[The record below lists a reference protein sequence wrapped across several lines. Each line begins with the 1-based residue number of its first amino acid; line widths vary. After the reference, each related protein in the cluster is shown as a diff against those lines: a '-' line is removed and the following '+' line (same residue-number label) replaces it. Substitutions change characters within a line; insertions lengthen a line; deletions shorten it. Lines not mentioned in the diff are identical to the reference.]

1 MQQQNVQIRTE
12 LARQVQAQGDLPRLA
27 EQLGDA
33 VQKLSDERK
42 DKSSAPA
49 FSLVDTKGLGKPSIF
64 KNEEAKFLEWYR
76 KTNAYLTAVFGEQFR
91 KLLEWVEDQ
100 AQETT
105 VISMEVLEARFG
117 SDDDDED
124 EFIPDL
130 REKVSQLYVA
140 LQTLT
145 EGESFALVMNT
156 PKGNGAEAMRKLIRR
171 WGPASGGKRRVLLKQ
186 IMNPQRC
193 TLSDLYAKLEEWEE
207 LIRRYERKKADGQ
220 GKVVDDDVKVAAL
233 ETMVP
238 EELELHLAMNKHRLD
253 TSEKVV
259 EEIRSFL
266 ESRQSQ
272 GALLRRKR
280 GDPMDVD
287 SLYKGGK
294 GKSKG
299 KGDKNGKKGQTTK
312 PRDKRTAQCWRCGGW
327 GHTSNECTARLT
339 GGKTGDGKGSKGKGK
354 GKDLDKDK
362 GKGKNRRWD
371 TNSFEP
377 GAASSSSQPVYGD
390 NWDDGNNST
399 ITSLPPSASQ
409 VGSTNLGSFEL
420 CTFELNSFDETVD
433 DQEWVRFTFDSGAAV
448 TTFPE
453 NTKGERLPADPN
465 ASYRTASGEIIADSG
480 GVCIQ
485 GRSEWSEPIR
495 LKARLASIHKPLV
508 SASQTHR
515 TGRATWLTK
524 EGGYILPAGSD
535 IVNRVDA
542 LIRDAV
548 WSESG
553 VVPLYVEKGIY
564 AGYIKKNE
572 GGHVRRVSFGDH
584 RESWDLCPVEVAR
597 RGRAPT
603 QAEREQH
610 LASGH
615 AVYRS
620 WCEECVRA
628 AGLGAQ
634 HARRP
639 EDRDDADPVVSMDFA
654 FIGEKVQDV
663 EDDGSIPILVVTDR
677 KYGVKGATAVKD
689 KTASDF
695 VVKWLVGFLKHLGH
709 RRVVLK
715 SDGEA
720 SICAIK
726 NAVMVG
732 VGQHVECIPQE
743 SPKGEHKSN
752 GEVEA
757 SVKEVKK
764 VIRANFFSMQK
775 SFGFEVSPGHPIVR
789 WLPQFAADSISK
801 FRLGV
806 DGMSAEQRRCGRP
819 WRKFAAEFGE
829 RVHYRPLGVG
839 DERSTLAPKMLM
851 GHFVGYHSRT
861 GALLV
866 MTQSGVVQAQGFKR
880 LHRAQAWS
888 PETPGSWGKLAG
900 LPWEV
905 SPAVLLAQPVGPIIV
920 TRDTQEDHDTV
931 VRRRYVLKRDIERF
945 GANPGCPGCA
955 DLMARG
961 SARVAHSQ
969 ECRDRIEA
977 ELMKDSAGQRRLAEH
992 HLRASAREAQ
1002 AEESA
1007 AQPAPQP
1014 GAAAASGGG
1023 AAAASGGGGAAARP
1037 GADVAMAGPR
1047 AGAPATSPAASRKR
1061 AASVSAEERRPPQLR
1076 DGPRGLKRAG
1086 SEPDLHGQMIVDG
1099 GSSSSAGPA
1108 SAAVSAGL
1116 VQPVP
1121 SPEGARGGGDMEDL
1135 AGPAARA
1142 GSSMDVGA
1150 FDEVKGKI
1158 YREIL
1163 ALVSATDL
1171 IGDNVMS
1178 IKELKEV
1185 SALLTEIN
1193 GVDLA
1198 EVYSPERFKGKALG
1212 MGLTAG
1218 LAADLYTGWDLLRED
1233 HRRAVMKKLLE
1244 EDPLLTVTSPPCTV
1258 FSKLRQ
1264 LSNFKRDEGI
1274 VASEVLEGETHL
1286 EFSMKV
1292 CESRHQRGA
1301 LFLHEHPWGA
1311 SSWSRPCVQRVKELP
1326 GVYWVRGP
1334 MCRWGLHARGPDG
1347 REAFVRKETGWLTN
1361 SQVLADIL
1369 AGECR
1374 CQSIGGEPYR
1384 HVHLLGDRRARKA
1397 QVYPPR
1403 LVRAIL
1409 RGLREELR
1417 ARESLSDLAGFT
1429 AGPSPHAEDMDQEA
1443 EAFVDDV
1450 RGGFLDPLKVK
1461 EARAEEL
1468 EWCRSRGV
1476 WKKVPRREMEAE
1488 GGRAIDTR
1496 WIDTNKGDLERPLYR
1511 SRLVAREMKV
1521 RRRAEGLLPPQQ
1533 DLFSGTPPLEAFKA
1547 LVSLFLS
1554 RAFEQFQSSEPREVL
1569 YKFYDV
1575 SRAHFYG
1582 HVQRRLWVELPPEE
1596 RQGEEEPLVGLLLR
1610 TMYGTMAASQVWQGD
1625 YVELL
1630 KSVEFLQGKSSPAI
1644 LWHPGRDIALEVHGD
1659 DFGVLMYADDEA
1671 WFDELL
1677 KKYDYKVTG
1686 RLSSAAEGVQSSVY
1700 LNRVLIWD
1708 PAAVEARIES
1718 DVRHVAMILRDLHL
1732 RDAKPVQTPAVKKS
1746 VTEMIEAS
1754 QSQTLDDA
1762 QSKLYRSLVMRA
1774 SYIGQDRPDLSYIAS
1789 SLAKSM
1795 KTPRESDMMDLKR
1808 LGRYLKQA
1816 RAGSLV
1822 FKLQEVPTRIEIFV
1836 DADWAGEATTR
1847 KSRSGMMLM
1856 LGSHLVKHAST
1867 QQTTVALSSGES
1879 EYYAMLKGA
1888 SHALGLQS
1896 MLQDFGVQHLEMP
1909 LLRSGSVAAEG
1920 IATRQ
1925 GLGAVCHIDTR
1936 FLWLQDQG
1944 WQLGRWSK
1952 ISESNW
1958 VEQKTGQ
1965 PALPPAMFEALTG
1978 GPVCPGSTTVRLRMI
1993 DCPEDDQIEALILDT
2008 SLQVFRGGQYVGEY
2022 MGGYES
2028 AVEPMGEAPLQQSS
2042 FNSSAPAEVTMQ
2054 VQTIQAS
2061 PVQTLRPARSAGATQ
2076 KAGFDRSP
2084 AKVCALHSACSGG
2097 DAAAVKALLDQRVDP
2112 DAPGE
2117 KGKTALLVAATA
2129 GSLPVAELLLAAGAD
2144 PNVGSEDGQTPLV
2157 EAFRRGHKA
2166 VMSKLFSS
2174 TLGSLRGAPRDLG
2187 AGGTA
2192 EADDAVP
2199 ANAHHSLMGVTMKL
2213 SRLGPTT
2220 QDRFYSPARRDTT
2233 DLTRTLALDPATLRE
2248 QQLKNKMCLLA
2259 ENSPSPSR
2267 RPSKSPSR
2275 AH

>member
-1 MQQQNVQIRTE
+1 MLWGPLHYDVSWYCKFKGNSDGTISPKSTSTDLVLGFGKCLQKKQMPPELAVGDRDQCILVPHSDPRRLVVRRGSHAAAAPSAPSAGLGSTPLNADYFSFEIGGDPSQIVDRFRAAQVGDKVTFFRNQKKPGPGAQPGSVACESYTIRGNTLSGAVSATLLPNGDITWSHGYISRPIANAAAASAAGPPAVAESSGPSVTGRGGRWLEYTGDAEIIRNWRSHTTLENLKRTVELKGYSAITVSNGHPSFGHAALKKFPYQLKKEHCKPISTCCRHPCKLYIYDSTSESAPRKAAATKSKKGTPAAAPAPAAEAAAEQPPPEKAAGTSPEGPKPNGAEAARRTETPEGAEQERAEADLRAALAACKSGVAEASVKQTDGRVQRRWRHVVAKVLKQKFLKGFWAVLGEYLNYVKRRIQNAQLSQQAEQMQQQNVQIRTE
-12 LARQVQAQGDLPRLA
+12 LARQVQAQWDLPRLA

-33 VQKLSDERK
+33 VQKLSEERK
-42 DKSSAPA
+42 EKSSAPA
-49 FSLVDTKGLGKPSIF
+49 FSHVDTKGLGKPSIF

-76 KTNAYLTAVFGEQFR
+76 KTNAYLTAIFGEQFR

-117 SDDDDED
+117 SDDDNED

-171 WGPASGGKRRVLLKQ
+171 WDPASGGKRRVLLKQ

-207 LIRRYERKKADGQ
+207 LIRRYERKKADGM

-238 EELELHLAMNKHRLD
+238 EELELHLAMNKRRLD

-266 ESRQSQ
+266 EPRQSQ

-299 KGDKNGKKGQTTK
+299 KGDKNGKKGQTPK
-312 PRDKRTAQCWRCGGW
+312 PRDNRMVQCWRCSGW
-327 GHTSNECTARLT
+327 GHTSNECTARLP
-339 GGKTGDGKGSKGKGK
+339 GGKTGDGKGGKGKGK
-354 GKDLDKDK
+354 GKDTDKDK
-362 GKGKNRRWD
+362 SKGKNRRWD

-377 GAASSSSQPVYGD
+377 GAASSSGQPVCGD
-390 NWDDGNNST
+390 NWEDGNNST
-399 ITSLPPSASQ
+399 VTSLPPSASQ

-420 CTFELNSFDETVD
+420 CAFELNSFDETVD
-433 DQEWVRFTFDSGAAV
+433 DQEWIRFTFDSGAAV

-480 GVCIQ
+480 GACIQ

-542 LIRDAV
+542 LIRDAA

-584 RESWDLCPVEVAR
+584 RESWDLCPVDGGSPVPHR
-597 RGRAPT
+597 

-620 WCEECVRA
+620 WCEECARA

-677 KYGVKGATAVKD
+677 KYGMKGATAVKD

-775 SFGFEVSPGHPIVR
+775 SFGFEISPGHPIVR

-806 DGMSAEQRRCGRP
+806 DGMSAEQRRRGRP

-839 DERSTLAPKMLM
+839 DERSTLAPKMLV

-866 MTQSGVVQAQGFKR
+866 MTQSGVVRAQGFKR

-888 PETPGSWGKLAG
+888 PEAPGSWGRLAG

-905 SPAVLLAQPVGPIIV
+905 SPAVLLAQPVGPITV

-931 VRRRYVLKRDIERF
+931 VRRRYVLKKDIERF
-945 GANPGCPGCA
+945 GATPGCPGCA

-1023 AAAASGGGGAAARP
+1023 AAAASGGGGAAAGP
-1037 GADVAMAGPR
+1037 GADVARAGPR
-1047 AGAPATSPAASRKR
+1047 ASAPATPPAASRKR

-1076 DGPRGLKRAG
+1076 DGPRGPKRAG

-1116 VQPVP
+1116 VQPAP

-1150 FDEVKGKI
+1150 FDEVKGKV
-1158 YREIL
+1158 YWEIL

-1171 IGDNVMS
+1171 IGDNAMS

-1212 MGLTAG
+1212 VGLTAG

-1233 HRRAVMKKLLE
+1233 HRRAAMKKLLE
-1244 EDPLLTVTSPPCTV
+1244 DDPLLTVTSPPCTV

-1326 GVYWVRGP
+1326 GVYLVRGP
-1334 MCRWGLHARGPDG
+1334 MCRWGLHSRGPDG

-1361 SQVLADIL
+1361 SQVLAGIL

-1374 CQSIGGEPYR
+1374 CPSIGGEPYR
-1384 HVHLLGDRRARKA
+1384 HVHLLGD
-1397 QVYPPR
+1397 
-1403 LVRAIL
+1403 
-1409 RGLREELR
+1409 
-1417 ARESLSDLAGFT
+1417 
-1429 AGPSPHAEDMDQEA
+1429 
-1443 EAFVDDV
+1443 
-1450 RGGFLDPLKVK
+1450 
-1461 EARAEEL
+1461 
-1468 EWCRSRGV
+1468 
-1476 WKKVPRREMEAE
+1476 
-1488 GGRAIDTR
+1488 
-1496 WIDTNKGDLERPLYR
+1496 
-1511 SRLVAREMKV
+1511 
-1521 RRRAEGLLPPQQ
+1521 
-1533 DLFSGTPPLEAFKA
+1533 
-1547 LVSLFLS
+1547 
-1554 RAFEQFQSSEPREVL
+1554 
-1569 YKFYDV
+1569 
-1575 SRAHFYG
+1575 
-1582 HVQRRLWVELPPEE
+1582 
-1596 RQGEEEPLVGLLLR
+1596 
-1610 TMYGTMAASQVWQGD
+1610 
-1625 YVELL
+1625 
-1630 KSVEFLQGKSSPAI
+1630 
-1644 LWHPGRDIALEVHGD
+1644 
-1659 DFGVLMYADDEA
+1659 
-1671 WFDELL
+1671 
-1677 KKYDYKVTG
+1677 
-1686 RLSSAAEGVQSSVY
+1686 
-1700 LNRVLIWD
+1700 
-1708 PAAVEARIES
+1708 
-1718 DVRHVAMILRDLHL
+1718 
-1732 RDAKPVQTPAVKKS
+1732 
-1746 VTEMIEAS
+1746 
-1754 QSQTLDDA
+1754 
-1762 QSKLYRSLVMRA
+1762 
-1774 SYIGQDRPDLSYIAS
+1774 
-1789 SLAKSM
+1789 
-1795 KTPRESDMMDLKR
+1795 KR
-1808 LGRYLKQA
+1808 
-1816 RAGSLV
+1816 
-1822 FKLQEVPTRIEIFV
+1822 
-1836 DADWAGEATTR
+1836 
-1847 KSRSGMMLM
+1847 
-1856 LGSHLVKHAST
+1856 
-1867 QQTTVALSSGES
+1867 ALS
-1879 EYYAMLKGA
+1879 
-1888 SHALGLQS
+1888 
-1896 MLQDFGVQHLEMP
+1896 P
-1909 LLRSGSVAAEG
+1909 
-1920 IATRQ
+1920 
-1925 GLGAVCHIDTR
+1925 
-1936 FLWLQDQG
+1936 
-1944 WQLGRWSK
+1944 
-1952 ISESNW
+1952 
-1958 VEQKTGQ
+1958 
-1965 PALPPAMFEALTG
+1965 
-1978 GPVCPGSTTVRLRMI
+1978 
-1993 DCPEDDQIEALILDT
+1993 
-2008 SLQVFRGGQYVGEY
+2008 QV
-2022 MGGYES
+2022 
-2028 AVEPMGEAPLQQSS
+2028 
-2042 FNSSAPAEVTMQ
+2042 T
-2054 VQTIQAS
+2054 
-2061 PVQTLRPARSAGATQ
+2061 
-2076 KAGFDRSP
+2076 
-2084 AKVCALHSACSGG
+2084 
-2097 DAAAVKALLDQRVDP
+2097 
-2112 DAPGE
+2112 
-2117 KGKTALLVAATA
+2117 
-2129 GSLPVAELLLAAGAD
+2129 
-2144 PNVGSEDGQTPLV
+2144 
-2157 EAFRRGHKA
+2157 
-2166 VMSKLFSS
+2166 
-2174 TLGSLRGAPRDLG
+2174 
-2187 AGGTA
+2187 
-2192 EADDAVP
+2192 
-2199 ANAHHSLMGVTMKL
+2199 
-2213 SRLGPTT
+2213 
-2220 QDRFYSPARRDTT
+2220 
-2233 DLTRTLALDPATLRE
+2233 
-2248 QQLKNKMCLLA
+2248 
-2259 ENSPSPSR
+2259 
-2267 RPSKSPSR
+2267 
-2275 AH
+2275 